1 MIFTIKDAV
10 FPCPPLSIPL
20 IFIFIGFVII
30 KMKMMEIPLVN
41 VKVFLLSMIDKL

>member
-20 IFIFIGFVII
+20 IFISFVII